1 MTQIRIFE
9 FEINRNTNTSYIE
22 KQINYFLDIAVREV
36 VDIKINVVEVHTHN
50 NGGDNTN
57 KIIYTIIYK

>member
-1 MTQIRIFE
+1 MTQVRIFE
-9 FEINRNTNTSYIE
+9 FEINRNTNISYIE
-22 KQINYFLDIAVREV
+22 KQVNYFLDVAVREV
-36 VDIKINVVEVHTHN
+36 VDIKVNVVEVHTHN

>member
-22 KQINYFLDIAVREV
+22 KQINYFLDLAVREV
-36 VDIKINVVEVHTHN
+36 IDIKTDVVQVHTHN

>member
-9 FEINRNTNTSYIE
+9 FEINRNTNTSHIE
-22 KQINYFLDIAVREV
+22 KQINYFLGVAVREV

>member
-22 KQINYFLDIAVREV
+22 KQINYFLDLAVREV
-36 VDIKINVVEVHTHN
+36 VDIKTNVVEVHTHN

>member
-1 MTQIRIFE
+1 MTQIKIFE
-9 FEINRNTNTSYIE
+9 FEIKSKNNFARIE
-22 KQINYFLDIAVREV
+22 EEINDFLDLAAPEV
-36 VDIKINVVEVHTHN
+36 IDIKTDVVQVHTHN

>member
-22 KQINYFLDIAVREV
+22 KQINYFLDVAVREV
-36 VDIKINVVEVHTHN
+36 VDIKTNVVEVHTHN